1 MLPVACVGSLV
12 LQPDINSNLQ
22 VVRHETVAP
31 SSIIMMGFA
40 TAKVCNLPAFYC
52 CAKVRLQKTYTETQ
66 ARSLRWKDCIKGVP
80 GGCFNPKSAMFDIT
94 YSGKHKHTK
103 ISQNSRKISLC
114 GAKSELEGENIT
126 RIVIDHIL
134 DAQAYL
140 ESTRTVEFTTAMN
153 WLLQATKGETKI
165 YTKYKTIHKKDFGTL
180 EICKDMDDSSIHW
193 PETYPQEYAGIIS
206 EFLERSDDLV
216 QKADNILY
224 TDLSNRI
231 SAILG
236 FTDIFDETF
245 QFQEV
250 KLSSY
255 IYFYDLGFLPNRN
268 KLDEYLTQNG
278 YDSGYDGV
286 WGHYIKV
293 FMTTTQCLDIN
304 KLHRKDITGKQ
315 TFTFYPRGKVRHNGP
330 NQESMAICY
339 QKIMSSIAVGKS
351 VLLI

>member
-1 MLPVACVGSLV
+1 MLPVASVGSLV
-12 LQPDINSNLQ
+12 LQPDANFKLQ

-31 SSIIMMGFA
+31 ASIIMMGFA
-40 TAKVCNLPAFYC
+40 TAKIQNLPALYC
-52 CAKVRLQKTYTETQ
+52 CAKVQLQNTYTGTQ

-94 YSGKHKHTK
+94 YSGRHKHTK

-114 GAKSELEGENIT
+114 GAKSEIEGERIT

-134 DAQAYL
+134 DAQVYL
-140 ESTRTVEFTTAMN
+140 ESTRTPEFAAAMN
-153 WLLQATKGETKI
+153 WLLQAAKGPTKI
-165 YTKYKTIHKKDFGTL
+165 YTKYKTIYKKEFGTL
-180 EICKDMDDSSIHW
+180 EICKDMSDSSVCW
-193 PETYPQEYAGIIS
+193 PTTYPKTHRKIIL
-206 EFLERSDDLV
+206 EFLARSDDLI
-216 QKADNILY
+216 QKADKILY
-224 TDLSNRI
+224 TDLSTRI

-236 FTDIFDETF
+236 FTDIFQEPF
-245 QFQEV
+245 QFQEI

-268 KLDEYLTQNG
+268 KLDEYLTENG

-293 FMTTTQCLDIN
+293 FMTTTQCLDLN
-304 KLHRKDITGKQ
+304 KLHRKDLSGKQ

-339 QKIMSSIAVGKS
+339 QKIMSSIAIAKS